1 MKFTPNLT
9 RSEVKSGLI
18 AMALCLFV
26 VPGVLDAVLGDPGAA
41 MLNFT
46 SFFIS
51 AAAIVYILRR
61 FLLRSLRLAMAHP
74 FYTVYYACLG
84 YLAHMALTRMV
95 TMGIFLIDPGFLNLN
110 DQNVTSQLHSNL
122 GLMAV
127 TTVVLAPIAEECFF
141 RGLLFRGF
149 YDRSPVLAWAVS
161 MGLFA
166 AIHVV
171 SYIGTYSPL
180 ALVLAFVQY
189 LPAGAALCFAYRHGG
204 TILSPILAHAIINGM
219 ALYTTLR

>member
-1 MKFTPNLT
+1 MKLTPNLT
-9 RSEVKSGLI
+9 RSEMKSGLI

-26 VPGVLDAVLGDPGAA
+26 VPGVLDAVLGNPGAA
-41 MLNFT
+41 RLNFV

-51 AAAIVYILRR
+51 AAVIVYVLRR
-61 FLLRSLRLAMAHP
+61 YLLRNLRLAMAHP

-84 YLAHMALTRMV
+84 YLAHMALGRLV
-95 TMGIFLIDPGFLNLN
+95 SMGILFLDPGFLNLN
-110 DQNVTSQLHSNL
+110 DQNVNSQLSSEYS
-122 GLMAV
+122 LMV
-127 TTVVLAPIAEECFF
+127 LTTVVLAPIAEECFF

-149 YDRSPVLAWAVS
+149 YDRSPGLAWAVS

-171 SYIGTYSPL
+171 SYIGIYSPL

-219 ALYTTLR
+219 AVLSVMR